1 MMTVKYIIEMTHT
14 TALGEKSTYYYKGQD
29 KKCVNHFTTN
39 KRAAK
44 RYLNKEVAIRDKCI
58 LKIVHEC
65 KTDTFNV
72 IDINCRI

>member
-14 TALGEKSTYYYKGQD
+14 TALGEKSTSYYKGQD
-29 KKCVNHFTTN
+29 KKGVNCFTPN
-39 KRAAK
+39 KRLAS
-44 RYLNKEVAIRDKCI
+44 RYLSKDVALRDMNI
-58 LKIVHEC
+58 LKAVHEC